1 MNSCGAVVELPR
13 TESWII
19 YGDVFGNPCIIS
31 LVQDGCSIL
40 TTRIVEFRERDD
52 VERTYLTSAHD
63 RCFLY
68 PRPSIF
74 LSMHPSNLIT
84 SVLSRLY
91 PIPSIN
97 VRFTIIIN
105 YSNILPANYNH
116 NYYFAQRKMA
126 SYAAL
131 KFLSYE
137 YHMFNRVIQY
147 CGCPII
153 RRSDS
158 FDIIYKK

>member
-40 TTRIVEFRERDD
+40 TTRIVATRFRKWDD
-52 VERTYLTSAHD
+52 VERMYLMSAHD

-68 PRPSIF
+68 SWQFIF
-74 LSMHPSNLIT
+74 HSMYPPNLIT
-84 SVLSRLY
+84 SMLLRLH

-97 VRFTIIIN
+97 VRFAIIIN
-105 YSNILPANYNH
+105 CNNILPANYNH
-116 NYYFAQRKMA
+116 NYYFARNA
-126 SYAAL
+126 EWFPTGRSNFSHIVFSRA
-131 KFLSYE
+131 
-137 YHMFNRVIQY
+137 
-147 CGCPII
+147 I
-153 RRSDS
+153 RYYMN
-158 FDIIYKK
+158 ILL